1 MVAVTVKGLIFN
13 GTLMKIKHQHCLPAR
28 VQSLQWSLPSC
39 GAVRVG
45 TSGYIWTAIVRML
58 LCVSVCDWADMMWDS
73 AADCG
78 LLQKRFCHV
87 QPLKSKLS
95 ETSLSKKKKTGSF
108 CVCFGFTFRELEGK
122 MSEKCA

>member
-1 MVAVTVKGLIFN
+1 
-13 GTLMKIKHQHCLPAR
+13 MKIKHQPNIAYLHMCTVVA
-28 VQSLQWSLPSC
+28 VVITFTVC
-39 GAVRVG
+39 AAVRVG

-95 ETSLSKKKKTGSF
+95 ETSLSKTNWVF
-108 CVCFGFTFRELEGK
+108 FRVFWLHL
-122 MSEKCA
+122 